1 MLEFWATWCGPCRV
15 SIPHLTELARRYKQ
29 RGVLFVGIDVWEQD
43 TKLVKPFV
51 DEMGDKMNYS
61 VALDAVPAGR
71 DRMEGAMAK
80 NWLKAAEENGIPTC
94 FVVHDGRIA
103 WIGHPLDIDGPL
115 TKVLAGEW
123 NSSDIARKR
132 LGEKIRER
140 KATRVREKV
149 FPLYNARSYKLTIAV
164 LDEQTRGDAELAK
177 ELAWLRFAALC
188 NGGDVEPGVQLG
200 TKLLESNWDNPNAL
214 NNFFWN
220 VITPKLESK
229 PAPRVAQLAL
239 RAARRAV
246 ELSKG
251 ENPADLDTL
260 AEAQYRTGDAER
272 AATTEE
278 KALKLVEAQLKDRSH
293 PIYRQFDAR
302 LDRFREAASTKAD
315 RRGDE
320 PRDKTE

>member
-1 MLEFWATWCGPCRV
+1 M
-15 SIPHLTELARRYKQ
+15 ARRYKQ
-29 RGVLFVGIDVWEQD
+29 RGVLFVGVDVWEQD

-51 DEMGDKMNYS
+51 DEMGDKMDYS

-220 VITPKLESK
+220 VITPKLKNEPDPRISTRSRRSP
-229 PAPRVAQLAL
+229 PAAPLSSPRRRR
-239 RAARRAV
+239 RAARQ
-246 ELSKG
+246 
-251 ENPADLDTL
+251 P
-260 AEAQYRTGDAER
+260 AEALLRTGDPAE
-272 AATTEE
+272 ALATE
-278 KALKLVEAQLKDRSH
+278 KRPSNGSRRTFPIDRS
-293 PIYRQFDAR
+293 
-302 LDRFREAASTKAD
+302 LSTSSMT
-315 RRGDE
+315 
-320 PRDKTE
+320 RDWLTSAKPHRTRC